1 MKRLAGM
8 ASVLAVLVIA
18 PAFAQEKTPTIKE
31 VMTKLHRGADCL
43 RARLGKALKADAP
56 AWGDVQQQTRE
67 FARLAEALGK
77 NKPPQGDKESWERL
91 TDEFGKLSK
100 AMNEAA
106 EKKSKPDAQAALA
119 KLGNCATCHKA
130 HKP

>member
-1 MKRLAGM
+1 MKRLASV
-8 ASVLAVLVIA
+8 ASVLTVLAIA

-43 RARLGKALKADAP
+43 RARLGKALKAEAP
-56 AWGDVQQQTRE
+56 AWDEVQQQTKE
-67 FARLAEALGK
+67 FAKLAEALAK
-77 NKPPQGDKESWERL
+77 NKAPQGEKESWERL
-91 TDEFGKLSK
+91 ADEFGKQAK
-100 AMNEAA
+100 ALNEAA
-106 EKKSKPDAQAALA
+106 EKKSKLEAQAALA

>member
-1 MKRLAGM
+1 MKRLATV
-8 ASVLAVLVIA
+8 ASVLAVLGIV

-43 RARLGKALKADAP
+43 RARLGKALKAEAP
-56 AWGDVQQQTRE
+56 AWDDVQQQTKE

-77 NKPPQGDKESWERL
+77 NRPPQGDKASWERL
-91 TDEFGKLSK
+91 ADEFGKQAK

-106 EKKSKPDAQAALA
+106 EKKSKAEVQATLA

>member
-8 ASVLAVLVIA
+8 RGGLPVRVMA
-18 PAFAQEKTPTIKE
+18 PAFAPEKTPAVKE

-56 AWGDVQQQTRE
+56 AWDEVQQQTKE

-91 TDEFGKLSK
+91 TDDFGKLAK

-106 EKKSKPDAQAALA
+106 EKKLKPDEQAALA
-119 KLGNCATCHKA
+119 KMGNCATCHKA